1 MNDLVP
7 GFDGVPDPTHDLE
20 EGVNLF
26 PVFGLLLVMNVLTLV
41 VKLWAQQKA
50 GVRLRQLCEGEH
62 PVEVS
67 LSPNKTVE
75 ALKQCIDR
83 NHVHIRFADTKGGTE
98 LGFALNAEG
107 TDISQADFNKGT
119 GSVRLVGNLTL
130 DYVKVRCIANIDLDT
145 LGGRGHLEAVQSFRN
160 DISF

>member
-1 MNDLVP
+1 MNDLVR
-7 GFDGVPDPTHDLE
+7 
-20 EGVNLF
+20 
-26 PVFGLLLVMNVLTLV
+26 
-41 VKLWAQQKA
+41 
-50 GVRLRQLCEGEH
+50 RLCTGDH

-83 NHVHIRFADTKGGTE
+83 EHVHVRFTDTKGGTE

-130 DYVKVRCIANIDLDT
+130 DYVQVRCIANIDLET
-145 LGGRGHLEAVQSFRN
+145 LGGRGHLEAVEENASAAVSPNSQ
-160 DISF
+160 